1 MENEKKWGGA
11 KLLFSRKCFERFA
24 ILSLNS
30 AIVYIIFNLY
40 VIYTTQLRFERG
52 GANHTMPT
60 TFKRAGPW
68 PPLPPI
74 PTSLQGLTHS

>member
-40 VIYTTQLRFERG
+40 VIYTTQLRSEKG
-52 GANHTMPT
+52 GKPYNAHHFQKSGAM
-60 TFKRAGPW
+60 A